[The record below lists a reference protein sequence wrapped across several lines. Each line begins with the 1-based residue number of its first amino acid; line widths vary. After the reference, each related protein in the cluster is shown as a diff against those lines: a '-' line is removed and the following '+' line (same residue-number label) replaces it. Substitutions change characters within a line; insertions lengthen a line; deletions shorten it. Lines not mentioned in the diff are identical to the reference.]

1 MRDRTATR
9 QSCSERRRPV
19 VRLHR
24 RPRGSPPPRR
34 PRCSR
39 SSCRTCALCLP
50 TSRCNRRRRRARSR
64 ARCAPRSRR
73 SGCCSPA
80 QATLTLPHIRAATV
94 RIGRPAERTGR
105 WRPQRVRA
113 RSRRRLRRRPV
124 ASRDLCPKAPA
135 VAAARVDTEPWHG
148 RVSAGKVL
156 RAAPSPPGPTSSRL
170 SVSWTLSA
178 GGSLTVRPPCPLVI
192 NITLLRLLARPGRP
206 GGRLSLADT
215 EHATLPLAADPPS
228 RPAGGRRRARASAGV
243 RTLTG
248 TAAGVCTLTGTA
260 AQWAAGPA
268 ARGKTWTP
276 APQAGGLG
284 PQWE

>member
-1 MRDRTATR
+1 
-9 QSCSERRRPV
+9 
-19 VRLHR
+19 
-24 RPRGSPPPRR
+24 
-34 PRCSR
+34 
-39 SSCRTCALCLP
+39 
-50 TSRCNRRRRRARSR
+50 
-64 ARCAPRSRR
+64 
-73 SGCCSPA
+73 
-80 QATLTLPHIRAATV
+80 
-94 RIGRPAERTGR
+94 
-105 WRPQRVRA
+105 
-113 RSRRRLRRRPV
+113 V

-170 SVSWTLSA
+170 SLSWTLSA

-243 RTLTG
+243 CTLTG
-248 TAAGVCTLTGTA
+248 TAAGVCTLTRTA

-268 ARGKTWTP
+268 RAKPGPRP
-276 APQAGGLG
+276 LGGSVLSG
-284 PQWE
+284 SDV